1 MTPQIQDG
9 DARFGLGL
17 NTFSENVTIGPGGY
31 IHAENLINRG
41 GVLQT
46 RPGFNTRIKLP
57 NGRFQALATYN
68 PSRGFPQLIAVVS
81 GIVFASDYPYVGF
94 RQVGGAQM
102 DSTAKRVYTC
112 NTSKA
117 VVRNPDGSLRLI
129 TPQSILIL
137 QDGVSPATYYDG
149 SILRTSTGTYAIPQ
163 GTIMCWAGSRLW
175 VARREKL
182 FAGDL
187 ADPLTFSEQVFNTL
201 GGVNFWLLP
210 SNITALVETP
220 GTNLPLLL
228 AFTDSTTSTFRSDI
242 RDRTLWNQVQDFQ
255 RKIFPRIGC
264 VADLSVI
271 SMAGD
276 LYWYSLEGTT
286 NLTTAEFNTQSTK
299 LRKLD
304 NELVRYSSRLS
315 SDLSGIASVGTN
327 NFVLTSVPYS
337 DQFNSQT
344 WVLDVAA
351 TDLLTQN
358 GPPAWASVWTG
369 VRPIQWTTVKIDGT
383 ERIFCGS
390 HDLDGGN
397 RIYEA
402 FSSDR
407 RDNGCDIPWAIE
419 TRGYAGGSVIKK
431 TFRYA
436 EYELSELS
444 GTVNMAVSWAGA
456 KRGRWKRCSTPVFKA
471 AQGNLFTSKELTL
484 ATTMFSFKKQSR
496 QARTEDVFNKPS
508 DPLTSAGVEGP
519 VFNVEPTGNKETTDT
534 AFNFR
539 IEGSGQCALREFKVY
554 MDPEKDTETG
564 QRSTI
569 ETGDPSVR
577 FDGAAS
583 QDAEDLDESLPIFSS
598 TQTGVAR
605 YKNFVATKSATAN
618 SLVSQADADKLAQ
631 QAAQALAEVTL
642 RSLVPFHTGGTKL

>member
-1 MTPQIQDG
+1 MATPAIQDG

-17 NTFSENVTIGPGGY
+17 NTFSENITIGPGGY
-31 IHAENLINRG
+31 IHAENLVNRG

-57 NGRFQALATYN
+57 DGRFQALATYN

-94 RQVGGAQM
+94 RQVGGAVM
-102 DSTAKRVYTC
+102 NATSKRVYTC
-112 NTSKA
+112 STSKA

-129 TPQSILIL
+129 TPQSVLIL

-163 GTIMCWAGSRLW
+163 GTLMCWAGSRLW

-187 ADPLTFSEQVFNTL
+187 ADPLTFAEQVFNTL
-201 GGVNFWLLP
+201 GGINFWMLP

-228 AFTDSTTSTFRSDI
+228 AFTDSTTTTFRSDI

-255 RKIFPRIGC
+255 RKIFPRIGA
-264 VADLSVI
+264 VSDRSVT

-276 LYWYSLEGTT
+276 LYWFSLEGQT

-299 LRKLD
+299 LRKMD
-304 NELVRYSSRLS
+304 NELVRFSSRLS
-315 SDLSGIASVGTN
+315 SDLSGIASIGTN
-327 NFVLTSVPYS
+327 NFVLTSVPYA
-337 DQFNSQT
+337 DTFNSQT
-344 WVLDVAA
+344 WVMDVAA
-351 TDLLTQN
+351 TDLLISN
-358 GPPAWASVWTG
+358 GPPAWSSVWTG
-369 VRPIQWTTVKIDGT
+369 VRPIQWTTIKIDGT

-402 FSSDR
+402 FSPNR
-407 RDNGCDIPWAIE
+407 QDNGCDIPWAIE
-419 TRGYAGGSVIKK
+419 TRGYSGGSVLKK

-436 EYELSELS
+436 EYMLSEVS
-444 GTVNMAVSWAGA
+444 GTVNMAVSWSGA
-456 KRGRWKRCSTPVFKA
+456 MRGRWKRCSTPIFKA
-471 AQGNLFTSKELTL
+471 AKGNLFTAKLLTI
-484 ATTMFSFKKQSR
+484 ATTLFSFKKQSR
-496 QARTEDVFNKPS
+496 QARTEDIFNKPS
-508 DPLTSAGVEGP
+508 DLLSSAGIEGP
-519 VFNVEPTGNKETTDT
+519 VFNVEPTGNKEATDT

-564 QRSTI
+564 QRSTV
-569 ETGDPSVR
+569 ETGDPAVR

-583 QDAEDLDESLPIFSS
+583 RDAINLDDDLPTFFSN
-598 TQTGVAR
+598 QTGIAKYQNYV
-605 YKNFVATKSATAN
+605 VTKSASAN

-631 QAAQALAEVTL
+631 QAAEALAEVTL
-642 RSLVPFHTGGTKL
+642 RSIVPLHI